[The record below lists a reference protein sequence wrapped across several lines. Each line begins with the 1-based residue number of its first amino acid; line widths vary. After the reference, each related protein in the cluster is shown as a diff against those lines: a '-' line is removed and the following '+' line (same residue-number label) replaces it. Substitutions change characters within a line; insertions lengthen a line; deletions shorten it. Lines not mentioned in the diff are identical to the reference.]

1 MEQMQNQYNYSAE
14 EQEIDLVELTQR
26 MWINRWLIAKITGV
40 MMLLGLLVALFS
52 SKEYTASCDVVPQT
66 SNSSTSSRMTS
77 LAALAG
83 INLNQ
88 SMDVKA
94 LSPLVYE
101 NIMSS
106 TTFRKELMQ
115 TQLNF
120 DDVDGKVSFFDYYT
134 SEEYNKDGVA
144 DYVLKYTI
152 GLPFVILNAIR
163 GEQPEVDYSGVN
175 NGEQMAIETLTREE
189 YSSMKQLSQA
199 VGIILD
205 EDKGYVTITATMP
218 EAIAA
223 AQLAQATLSLLEK
236 YITEFKIEKVQ
247 SNLDF
252 VQSRYDEAKSNFED
266 IQSRRAKLRD
276 ANMNTSRYAA
286 RTELEK
292 LDAEYT
298 LALNLYNSLASQLE
312 QAKISVKETTP
323 VLTVINPVTV
333 PYKRSKPQRTMI
345 LFAFTFLGVVAGMGA
360 VLLLPVV
367 AEITG
372 KESLRRWVKDLP
384 IKESAKSDGGDE
396 DSGKGGNI

>member
-1 MEQMQNQYNYSAE
+1 MDQNQYNNLPE
-14 EQEIDLVELTQR
+14 EQEIDLVELIQK
-26 MWINRWLIAKITGV
+26 MWVNRGLIIKVTAAFMV
-40 MMLLGLLVALFS
+40 VGLLVAIFS
-52 SKEYTASCDVVPQT
+52 SKVYTASCDVVPQ
-66 SNSSTSSRMTS
+66 SSDSSASSRMSS

-88 SMDVKA
+88 AQNVKV
-94 LSPLVYE
+94 LSPHVYE

-115 TQLNF
+115 TMVNF
-120 DDVDGKVSFFDYYT
+120 EKADRPVSFYEYYT
-134 SEEYNKDGVA
+134 SEEFNKPSVG
-144 DYVLKYTI
+144 DYVVKYTI

-163 GEQPEVDYSGVN
+163 GDKPKTESVALAGDGSTAIESLTRDEYN
-175 NGEQMAIETLTREE
+175 CMAILGQ
-189 YSSMKQLSQA
+189 S
-199 VGIILD
+199 VGITLD
-205 EDKGYVTITATMP
+205 EKKGYVTISANMP
-218 EAIAA
+218 EAVAA
-223 AQLAQATLSLLEK
+223 AQMAQATLTLLQK

-252 VQSRYDEAKSNFED
+252 VQERYDEAKRNFED
-266 IQSRRAKLRD
+266 VQARRAKFRD
-276 ANMNTSRYAA
+276 ANMNTSRYSA

-298 LALNLYNSLASQLE
+298 LTMNLYSSLASQLE

-333 PYKRSKPQRTMI
+333 PYKKSKPQRSMI
-345 LFAFTFLGVVAGMGA
+345 LAAFTFLGAVLGMGC

-372 KESLRRWVKDLP
+372 SEKMKKLVKELP
-384 IKESAKSDGGDE
+384 AKEL
-396 DSGKGGNI
+396 